1 MQTGRSLSGWSL
13 AVLPG
18 HKPLHSDFEQRYRR
32 AVLTIRAMT
41 GGAGYAKRHLEHS
54 DYYDEHRRVQ
64 GEWRGRGA
72 ELLGLQGSV
81 TPQQFEAVREGVH
94 PETGEFLRPRHG
106 VDRLNNDGSEQSKA
120 RSLYDLTFSAPKSIS
135 IQAMVGGDER
145 LVAAHDKAV
154 REALTEAENY
164 AATRVRQNGANE
176 NRTTG
181 NWVVAAYRH
190 DTSREL
196 DPQLHTHAV
205 AANLTYDGVEGRW
218 KALQASGL
226 YERRAYLTEVYRNAL
241 ATEVRNLGY
250 EIEPRRDFRGRDL
263 GFEIRG
269 VGDELLERYSQR
281 SAQRDAA
288 IEEFKEQHGRKPT
301 DNEVAV
307 LVRESRADK
316 LTEIPTEQVRQQ
328 QQKRLSPEES
338 QSLDRLRG
346 ASLEQS
352 HGCPNEPSL
361 AADSLQH
368 AKDHLFE
375 RRSVV
380 YDHELLTEAL
390 RYGRGRVDL
399 DQVRGALEIEKSQ
412 ETVIHA
418 GDRLATHESL
428 DREQRMIA
436 MVNRGI
442 EHYGRLGGVHEF
454 QPAERLREEQKQAVQ
469 HILDSRDFAINL
481 RGAAGTGKTATLQEI
496 DRGLRES
503 GREVTAVAPTR
514 SAVEELQKVGFRDAM
529 TVSRLL
535 GDQPAQSALRGK
547 VLIVDEAG
555 MISGRQM
562 EGMLRLAE
570 QHMARI
576 VFSGDTR
583 QIQSVEASDALRI
596 LERESPMKSVS
607 LTGVQ
612 RQTHAQYRD
621 AIQTLRQAPEQGFE
635 KLERLGAVH
644 EVPFVERGRAVAA
657 LYREM
662 TADPSRRVLVVAPTH
677 EEIGRVTRAIR
688 NDLSERGHLGQSV
701 TMDRYVP
708 LQWTEAQKRDLAN
721 YREGQVLVVHRA
733 ARGMEKH
740 ESLTV
745 SRVDSGAVI
754 ARNARCEERS
764 FTPAQTRSF
773 SVYERQSIDVA
784 PGDRLMLTA
793 NRRDAGFRATNGEL
807 VTVRGIESG
816 GIQLEDGRTLPAN
829 YRQFDHGYAIT
840 AHRSQGK
847 TVDGVILSADAM
859 KQELFYVGASRGRSE
874 IAIVTS
880 NREQLHESLGIS
892 SARPSATELAR
903 EQAQTLPGQVHG
915 LANPPTQKIE
925 PPMPRNEITL
935 GHDMGMSL

>member
-1 MQTGRSLSGWSL
+1 M
-13 AVLPG
+13 
-18 HKPLHSDFEQRYRR
+18 
-32 AVLTIRAMT
+32 LTIRAMT
-41 GGAGYAKRHLEHS
+41 GGAGYAQRHLEHS

-64 GEWRGRGA
+64 GKWHGRGA
-72 ELLGLQGSV
+72 ELLSLRGNV
-81 TPQQFEAVREGVH
+81 TREQFEAVREGLH
-94 PETGEFLRPRHG
+94 PDTGGFLRPRHSA
-106 VDRLNNDGSEQSKA
+106 DRTSGDGSEQSKA
-120 RSLYDLTFSAPKSIS
+120 RSLYDLTFSAPKSVS
-135 IQAMVGGDER
+135 VQAMVGADER
-145 LVAAHDKAV
+145 LVTAHDKAV
-154 REALTEAENY
+154 GEALAEAENY
-164 AATRVRQNGANE
+164 AGSRVRLNGANE

-181 NWVVAAYRH
+181 NWIVATYRH

-205 AANLTYDGVEGRW
+205 AANLTYDGMEGRW
-218 KALQASGL
+218 KALQASAL

-241 ATEVRNLGY
+241 ANEVRSLGY
-250 EIEPRRDFRGRDL
+250 EIESRRDSRGRDL

-269 VGDELLERYSQR
+269 VSGELLERYSQR

-288 IEEFKEQHGRKPT
+288 IEQFKEQHGRKPT

-307 LVRESRADK
+307 LVRESRTDK
-316 LTEIPTEQVRQQ
+316 LIEISTEQVRRQQ
-328 QQKRLSPEES
+328 QERLSPEES
-338 QSLDRLRG
+338 QRLDRLRG
-346 ASLEQS
+346 TSLEQNRGDQ
-352 HGCPNEPSL
+352 HEPSL
-361 AADSLQH
+361 AVDSLQH
-368 AKDHLFE
+368 AEDHLFE

-399 DQVRGALEIEKSQ
+399 GQLRGALEVEKSQ
-412 ETVIHA
+412 GTVIHA
-418 GDRLATHESL
+418 GDRLATYESL

-436 MVNRGI
+436 LVNHGI
-442 EHYGRLGGVHEF
+442 DQYARLGGTLEF
-454 QPAERLREEQKQAVQ
+454 HPSERLRDEQKRVVQ
-469 HILDSRDFAINL
+469 QIFDSRDFAINL

-496 DRGLRES
+496 DRGLRE
-503 GREVTAVAPTR
+503 GRHEVTAVAPTR
-514 SAVEELQKVGFRDAM
+514 GAVEELQKVGFRDAM

-535 GDQPAQSALRGK
+535 QDGTAQSALRGR
-547 VLIVDEAG
+547 VLVVDEAG

-562 EGMLRLAE
+562 DGLLRLAE
-570 QHMARI
+570 QHMARV

-596 LERESPMKSVS
+596 LERESQMKSVS

-621 AIQTLRQAPEQGFE
+621 AIQTLRQAPELGFE
-635 KLERLGAVH
+635 KLERLGAVR
-644 EVPFVERGRAVAA
+644 EVPFVERGRAVAD

-662 TADPSRRVLVVAPTH
+662 TADSTRRVLVVAPTH

-688 NDLSERGHLGQSV
+688 NDLSERGHLGQSA

-745 SRVDSGAVI
+745 CRVDSGAVI
-754 ARNARCEERS
+754 ARNARGEERT

-773 SVYERQSIDVA
+773 SVHERQSIDVA

-807 VTVRGIESG
+807 VMVRGVERG
-816 GIQLEDGRTLPAN
+816 RIQLEDGRTLPPN
-829 YRQFDHGYAIT
+829 YHHFDHGYAIT
-840 AHRSQGK
+840 VHRSQGK

-880 NREQLHESLGIS
+880 DREQLRESLDIS

-903 EQAQTLPGQVHG
+903 EQAHLPQPENKIQQAPAH
-915 LANPPTQKIE
+915 QIE
-925 PPMPRNEITL
+925 PPVPHREISISHHIGL
-935 GHDMGMSL
+935 GS

>member
-1 MQTGRSLSGWSL
+1 
-13 AVLPG
+13 
-18 HKPLHSDFEQRYRR
+18 LHSDFEQRYRQ

-41 GGAGYAKRHLEHS
+41 GGAGYAQRHLEHS

-72 ELLGLQGSV
+72 ELLGLRGNVASE
-81 TPQQFEAVREGVH
+81 QFEAVREGLH
-94 PETGEFLRPRHG
+94 PETGEFLRPRHSA
-106 VDRLNNDGSEQSKA
+106 DRANADGSEQSKA

-145 LVAAHDKAV
+145 LMAAHDKAV
-154 REALTEAENY
+154 REVLAEAENH
-164 AATRVRQNGANE
+164 AGSRVRLNGANE

-181 NWVVAAYRH
+181 NWIVATYRH

-241 ATEVRNLGY
+241 ANEVRNLGY
-250 EIEPRRDFRGRDL
+250 EVDSRRDSRGRDL

-269 VGDELLERYSQR
+269 LSSELLERYSQR

-288 IEEFKEQHGRKPT
+288 IEEFKEQHGRTPT
-301 DNEVAV
+301 GNEVAV

-316 LTEIPTEQVRQQ
+316 LTEIPTEQVRRQQ
-328 QQKRLSPEES
+328 QERLSPEES
-338 QSLDRLRG
+338 QGLDRLRG
-346 ASLEQS
+346 ASQEQS
-352 HGCPNEPSL
+352 RGGPHEPSL
-361 AADSLQH
+361 AVDSLQH

-390 RYGRGRVDL
+390 RYGRGQVDL
-399 DQVRGALEIEKSQ
+399 GQLRGALEIEKSQ
-412 ETVIHA
+412 GTVIHA
-418 GDRLATHESL
+418 GDRLATQQSL
-428 DREQRMIA
+428 DREQRMVA
-436 MVNRGI
+436 MVNNGI
-442 EHYGRLGGVHEF
+442 DRYARLGGTHEF
-454 QPAERLREEQKQAVQ
+454 QPSERLRDEQRRAAQQV
-469 HILDSRDFAINL
+469 LDSRDFAINL

-535 GDQPAQSALRGK
+535 QDETAQSALRGK
-547 VLIVDEAG
+547 VLVVDEAG

-562 EGMLRLAE
+562 DSILQLAE
-570 QHMARI
+570 SKMAR
-576 VFSGDTR
+576 VLFSGDSR

-596 LERESPMKSVS
+596 LERESQMKSVA

-635 KLERLGAVH
+635 KLERLGAVR
-644 EVPFVERGRAVAA
+644 EVPFVERARAVAD

-662 TADPSRRVLVVAPTH
+662 TAESSRRVLVVAPTH

-721 YREGQVLVVHRA
+721 YREGQALVVHRA
-733 ARGMEKH
+733 AKGMDKH

-754 ARNARCEERS
+754 ARNARGEERG

-773 SVYERQSIDVA
+773 SVHERQSIDVA

-807 VTVRGIESG
+807 VTVRGIERG
-816 GIQLEDGRTLPAN
+816 RIQLEDGRTLPAN
-829 YRQFDHGYAIT
+829 YHQFDHGYAIT

-880 NREQLHESLGIS
+880 DREQLRESLGVS

-903 EQAQTLPGQVHG
+903 EQAHLPQPEHG
-915 LANPPTQKIE
+915 IQHAPVQQIE
-925 PPMPRNEITL
+925 PPVPRHEISI
-935 GHDMGMSL
+935 GHDIGFSL

>member
-1 MQTGRSLSGWSL
+1 MAG
-13 AVLPG
+13 
-18 HKPLHSDFEQRYRR
+18 PLHSRRRPLHLDFEQRYGW

-41 GGAGYAKRHLEHS
+41 GGAGYSQRHLQHS
-54 DYYDEHRRVQ
+54 DYYDERRRVQ
-64 GEWRGRGA
+64 GEWQGRGA
-72 ELLGLQGSV
+72 ELLGLRGDV
-81 TPQQFEAVREGVH
+81 TREQFEAVREGMH
-94 PETGEFLRPRHG
+94 PETGEFLRPRHSA
-106 VDRLNNDGSEQSKA
+106 DRTNRDGSEQSKA
-120 RSLYDLTFSAPKSIS
+120 RSLYDLTFSAPKSVS
-135 IQAMVGGDER
+135 VQAMVGGDPR
-145 LVAAHDKAV
+145 LIAAHDKAV
-154 REALTEAENY
+154 GEALAEAENY
-164 AATRVRQNGANE
+164 AGSRVRLNGANE

-181 NWVVAAYRH
+181 NWIVAAYRH

-205 AANLTYDGVEGRW
+205 AANLTYDGAEGPW

-226 YERRAYLTEVYRNAL
+226 YERQAYLTEVYRNTL
-241 ATEVRNLGY
+241 AQEVRGLGY
-250 EIEPRRDFRGRDL
+250 EIEQRRDSRGRDL
-263 GFEIRG
+263 GFEIHG
-269 VGDELLERYSQR
+269 VADELLERYSQR

-288 IEEFKEQHGRKPT
+288 IEQFKEQHGRKPT

-316 LTEIPTEQVRQQ
+316 LTEIATDQVRQQ
-328 QQKRLSPEES
+328 QQARLSPEES
-338 QSLDRLRG
+338 QGLDRLRG

-352 HGCPNEPSL
+352 HGGPHEPSP
-361 AADSLQH
+361 AANSLQH

-380 YDHELLTEAL
+380 CDHELLTEAL

-399 DQVRGALEIEKSQ
+399 GQLRGALEIEKSHG
-412 ETVIHA
+412 TVIHA

-428 DREQRMIA
+428 DREQRMVA

-442 EHYGRLGGVHEF
+442 EQYARLGGTHEF
-454 QPAERLREEQKQAVQ
+454 RPAEHLRDEQKRAVQ
-469 HILDSRDFAINL
+469 QILDSRDFAVNL
-481 RGAAGTGKTATLQEI
+481 RGAAGTGKTAALQEI

-514 SAVEELQKVGFRDAM
+514 SAVEELQNVGFRDAM

-535 GDQPAQSALRGK
+535 GDETAQSALRGK

-562 EGMLRLAE
+562 DSILQLAE
-570 QHMARI
+570 GKMAR
-576 VFSGDTR
+576 VLFSGDSR

-596 LERESPMKSVS
+596 LERESQMKSIA
-607 LTGVQ
+607 LTDVQ

-635 KLERLGAVH
+635 KLERLGAMH
-644 EVPFVERGRAVAA
+644 EVPFVERARTVAD

-662 TADPSRRVLVVAPTH
+662 TVDPSRRVLVIAPTH
-677 EEIGRVTRAIR
+677 EEIGHVTRAIR
-688 NDLSERGHLGQSV
+688 NDLSERGQLGQSV

-721 YREGQVLVVHRA
+721 YREGQVLVMHRA

-745 SRVDSGAVI
+745 ARVDSGTVI
-754 ARNARCEERS
+754 ARNAHGEERS

-773 SVYERQSIDVA
+773 SIHERQPIGVA

-793 NRRDAGFRATNGEL
+793 NRRDSGFRATNGEL
-807 VTVRGIESG
+807 VTVRDTERGR
-816 GIQLEDGRTLPAN
+816 IQLEDGRTLPAN
-829 YRQFDHGYAIT
+829 YHQFDHGYAIT

-880 NREQLHESLGIS
+880 DREQLRESLRIS

-903 EQAQTLPGQVHG
+903 EQTHLPQPEHKIHQAPAQQ
-915 LANPPTQKIE
+915 IE
-925 PPMPRNEITL
+925 PPLPRHEISI
-935 GHDMGMSL
+935 GHDIGLGL

>member
-1 MQTGRSLSGWSL
+1 
-13 AVLPG
+13 
-18 HKPLHSDFEQRYRR
+18 
-32 AVLTIRAMT
+32 MT
-41 GGAGYAKRHLEHS
+41 GGAGYAQRHLQHS

-64 GEWRGRGA
+64 GEWHGRGA
-72 ELLGLQGSV
+72 ELLGLRGNV
-81 TPQQFEAVREGVH
+81 APEQFEAVRQGLH
-94 PETGEFLRPRHG
+94 PETGEFLRPRHSA
-106 VDRLNNDGSEQSKA
+106 DRTNGDGSEQSKA
-120 RSLYDLTFSAPKSIS
+120 RSLYDLTFSAPKSVS
-135 IQAMVGGDER
+135 VQAVVGRDER

-154 REALTEAENY
+154 GEALAEAENH
-164 AATRVRQNGANE
+164 AGARVRPNGANE
-176 NRTTG
+176 NRVTG
-181 NWVVAAYRH
+181 NWIIATYRH

-241 ATEVRNLGY
+241 ANEVRNLGY
-250 EIEPRRDFRGRDL
+250 EIEPRRDSRGRDL

-269 VGDELLERYSQR
+269 VADELLERYSQR

-288 IEEFKEQHGRKPT
+288 IEEFKEHHGRKPT

-307 LVRESRADK
+307 LVRESHADK
-316 LTEIPTEQVRQQ
+316 LTEIATEQVRQQ
-328 QQKRLSPEES
+328 QRARLSPEES
-338 QSLDRLRG
+338 HSLDRLRG

-352 HGCPNEPSL
+352 RSGSYEFSP

-380 YDHELLTEAL
+380 YDHELLAEAL

-399 DQVRGALEIEKSQ
+399 SQLRGALEIEKSQ
-412 ETVIHA
+412 GAVIHA

-428 DREQRMIA
+428 DREQRMVA
-436 MVNRGI
+436 MVNHGTDQ
-442 EHYGRLGGVHEF
+442 YARLGGRHEF
-454 QPAERLREEQKQAVQ
+454 QPSEHLRDEQRRAVQ
-469 HILDSRDFAINL
+469 QVLDSRDFAINL
-481 RGAAGTGKTATLQEI
+481 RGAAGTGKTATLKEI

-514 SAVEELQKVGFRDAM
+514 GAVEELQKVGFRDAM
-529 TVSRLL
+529 TVSRLV
-535 GDQPAQSALRGK
+535 GDETAQSALRGR
-547 VLIVDEAG
+547 VLVVDEAG

-562 EGMLRLAE
+562 EGILRLAE
-570 QHMARI
+570 QHMARV

-596 LERESPMKSVS
+596 LERESQMKSVS

-621 AIQTLRQAPEQGFE
+621 AIQTQRQAPEQGFE

-644 EVPFVERGRAVAA
+644 EVPCSERGRAVAD

-662 TADPSRRVLVVAPTH
+662 TVDPSRRVLVVAPTH

-688 NDLSERGHLGQSV
+688 NDLSARGHLGQSV

-745 SRVDSGAVI
+745 SRVDSGTVI
-754 ARNARCEERS
+754 ARNAHGEERS

-773 SVYERQSIDVA
+773 SVYQRQSIDVA

-793 NRRDAGFRATNGEL
+793 NRRDADFRATNGEL
-807 VTVRGIESG
+807 VTVRGIERG
-816 GIQLEDGRTLPAN
+816 RIQLEDGRTLPTN
-829 YRQFDHGYAIT
+829 YHLFDHGYAIT

-880 NREQLHESLGIS
+880 DREQLRESLGIS

-903 EQAQTLPGQVHG
+903 EQAYLPQPERSIQQAPAH
-915 LANPPTQKIE
+915 QIE
-925 PPMPRNEITL
+925 PHVPRHEINI
-935 GHDMGMSL
+935 GHDIGLGL

>member
-1 MQTGRSLSGWSL
+1 M
-13 AVLPG
+13 
-18 HKPLHSDFEQRYRR
+18 
-32 AVLTIRAMT
+32 LTIRAMT
-41 GGAGYAKRHLEHS
+41 GGAGYAQRHLEHS

-64 GEWRGRGA
+64 GEWQGHGA
-72 ELLGLQGSV
+72 ELLGLRGNVSRAR
-81 TPQQFEAVREGVH
+81 FEAVREGLH
-94 PETGEFLRPRHG
+94 PETGEFLRPRQSA
-106 VDRLNNDGSEQSKA
+106 DRVNRDGNEQSKA

-135 IQAMVGGDER
+135 VQAMVGGDER
-145 LVAAHDKAV
+145 LIAAHDKAV

-164 AATRVRQNGANE
+164 SAARVRLDGANE

-181 NWVVAAYRH
+181 NWIVAAYRH

-205 AANLTYDGVEGRW
+205 TANLTYDGVEGRW

-241 ATEVRNLGY
+241 AQEVRGLGY
-250 EIEPRRDFRGRDL
+250 DIEQRRDSRGHDL

-269 VGDELLERYSQR
+269 VAGELLQRYSQR

-288 IEEFKEQHGRKPT
+288 IEHFKEQHGRKPT

-316 LTEIPTEQVRQQ
+316 LTEIATKQVREQQ
-328 QQKRLSPEES
+328 QARLSPQELH
-338 QSLDRLRG
+338 SLDRLRRMSQG
-346 ASLEQS
+346 QDRDARRELS
-352 HGCPNEPSL
+352 P
-361 AADSLQH
+361 AVDSLRY

-399 DQVRGALEIEKSQ
+399 EQLRGALEIEKSQ
-412 ETVIHA
+412 GTVIHA
-418 GDRLATHESL
+418 GNRLATHESL
-428 DREQRMIA
+428 DREQRMVA
-436 MVNRGI
+436 MVNHGI
-442 EHYGRLGGVHEF
+442 DRYARLGGTREF
-454 QPAERLREEQKQAVQ
+454 QPSERLRDEQKRVVQ
-469 HILDSRDFAINL
+469 QVLDSRDFAVNL
-481 RGAAGTGKTATLQEI
+481 RGAAGTGKTVALQEI

-514 SAVEELQKVGFRDAM
+514 GAVEELQKVGFRDAM

-535 GDQPAQSALRGK
+535 RDETAQSALRGR

-562 EGMLRLAE
+562 EGVLRLAE
-570 QHMARI
+570 QHMARV

-596 LERESPMKSVS
+596 LERESQMKSVS

-644 EVPFVERGRAVAA
+644 EVPFVERGRAVAD

-701 TMDRYVP
+701 TVDRYVP
-708 LQWTEAQKRDLAN
+708 LQWTEAQRRDLAN

-745 SRVDSGAVI
+745 SRVDSGTVI
-754 ARNARCEERS
+754 ARNARGEERS

-773 SVYERQSIDVA
+773 SVHERQSIDVA
-784 PGDRLMLTA
+784 PGDRLLLTA

-807 VTVRGIESG
+807 VTVRGVESG
-816 GIQLEDGRTLPAN
+816 RIQLEDGRTLPAN
-829 YRQFDHGYAIT
+829 YHQFDHGYAIT

-880 NREQLHESLGIS
+880 DREQLRESLGIS

-903 EQAQTLPGQVHG
+903 EQAHAPLREYGIQQ
-915 LANPPTQKIE
+915 AAIRQFE
-925 PPMPRNEITL
+925 PPAVRHEITIGHGIGL
-935 GHDMGMSL
+935 GL